1 MSSKETFTQISP
13 SEFFYRNRDLA
24 GFSNPTRSL
33 YTAVREFVENSLD
46 ACDQKGILADVHMS
60 IKAVDAEK
68 PDPKQYILTVRDNGP
83 GIESNHV
90 PLAFG
95 TVLYG
100 SKFGLKQARGMFGL
114 GATMAILYGQ
124 ITTNKPVVVK
134 SSTDGK
140 IQDEY
145 EMLLDIQK
153 NKPVILKHETKEV
166 SKSGLSVSIC
176 LEGDYAKAGTKIRDY
191 VYQTSLIT
199 PYATITF
206 DDPKG
211 EKYRYTKVI
220 RTMPPSPTI
229 IRPHPHGIDVET
241 IRRMLLDTNYQI
253 PAVDNNMI
261 LKVRKELGLA
271 NKNLSHSEI
280 MDKTQKKWKT
290 LTRPVRIIMA
300 LMSFLKMDFE
310 KLSKTTIE
318 EIEAGMVEACR
329 DTGVSLVGG
338 ETADMPDTYL
348 PGEHDL
354 VGVITGVAEKDKII
368 TGETIQPG
376 DVVLG
381 LPASGLHTNGY
392 SLARK
397 LFFEIGGYDVNDTI
411 PELEKSVGLTLLEPH
426 INYTNHVFG
435 VLDKEIGVKG
445 IAHITGGGLV
455 ENIPRILP
463 DGCCVEI
470 HRGSWPGVPIFN
482 VMQSIGNVDE
492 NEMYRTFNMG
502 IGMIIIAAPDQ
513 VNSIK
518 KIIDV
523 HEVGFVVAGGNQ
535 VNII

>member
-1 MSSKETFTQISP
+1 MDYKSAGVDIDAGNESVERIKKGVQSTFTTNVLTGLGS
-13 SEFFYRNRDLA
+13 F
-24 GFSNPTRSL
+24 GSL
-33 YTAVREFVENSLD
+33 YD
-46 ACDQKGILADVHMS
+46 
-60 IKAVDAEK
+60 
-68 PDPKQYILTVRDNGP
+68 
-83 GIESNHV
+83 
-90 PLAFG
+90 
-95 TVLYG
+95 
-100 SKFGLKQARGMFGL
+100 LKS
-114 GATMAILYGQ
+114 ILYDYE
-124 ITTNKPVVVK
+124 NPVLVQ
-134 SSTDGK
+134 SIDG
-140 IQDEY
+140 
-145 EMLLDIQK
+145 
-153 NKPVILKHETKEV
+153 V
-166 SKSGLSVSIC
+166 
-176 LEGDYAKAGTKIRDY
+176 GTKAIIARKLGKFNTIGVDLLSACANDILVMGARPLTFLDY
-191 VYQTSLIT
+191 IANDKL
-199 PYATITF
+199 
-206 DDPKG
+206 
-211 EKYRYTKVI
+211 
-220 RTMPPSPTI
+220 MP
-229 IRPHPHGIDVET
+229 D
-241 IRRMLLDTNYQI
+241 
-253 PAVDNNMI
+253 
-261 LKVRKELGLA
+261 
-271 NKNLSHSEI
+271 
-280 MDKTQKKWKT
+280 
-290 LTRPVRIIMA
+290 
-300 LMSFLKMDFE
+300 
-310 KLSKTTIE
+310 TIE
-318 EIEAGMVEACR
+318 EIVAGMVQACR

-338 ETADMPDTYL
+338 EMAEMPDTYL

-354 VGVITGVAEKDKII
+354 VGVITGVVEKDKII
-368 TGETIQPG
+368 TGEAIHPG

-381 LPASGLHTNGY
+381 LLSSGLHTNGY

-523 HEVGFVVAGGNQ
+523 HEIGFVVTGGNQ